1 MTDNSFNQDE
11 IKYLKDFNKWIEGLL
26 LRIKNENDNDHKR
39 ILKNNIADYIKKGND
54 ENDDLLKKVFNLFF
68 DTNGYGWE
76 ELLNPTFFD
85 TTMED
90 YVNKSNEFLKD
101 K

>member
-26 LRIKNENDNDHKR
+26 LRIKNE
-39 ILKNNIADYIKKGND
+39 ND

>member
-1 MTDNSFNQDE
+1 MTDNIFNQDE

-26 LRIKNENDNDHKR
+26 LQIKNENDNDVKR
-39 ILKNNIADYIKKGND
+39 IFRNNIADYIKKAND
-54 ENDDLLKKVFNLFF
+54 ENDDLLKKVFNGFF

-76 ELLNPTFFD
+76 ELLKPTFFD

-90 YVNKSNEFLKD
+90 YVYKSNEFLKD